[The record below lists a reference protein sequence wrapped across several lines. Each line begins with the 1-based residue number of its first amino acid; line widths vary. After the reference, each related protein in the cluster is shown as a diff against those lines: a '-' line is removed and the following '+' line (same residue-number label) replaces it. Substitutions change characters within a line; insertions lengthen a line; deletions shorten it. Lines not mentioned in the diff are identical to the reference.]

1 MKVKVGWDEL
11 YPYFYLSSDDS
22 FGKEMELSDDDA
34 TFVKETMSN
43 FWKVQKM
50 LAVDNKDCFEYTL

>member
-1 MKVKVGWDEL
+1 MKVKVESDEL
-11 YPYFYLSSDDS
+11 YPYFYLSADDD
-22 FGKEMELSDDDA
+22 FGKELELDDDEI

-50 LAVDNKDCFEYTL
+50 LAVAHKDGFEYTL